1 MRIYSIILTSFM
13 MIISLIDVL
22 KKDKRS
28 ERIASFIAFLLYV
41 PMWLY
46 LL

>member
-1 MRIYSIILTSFM
+1 MRIYSKILTSFM
-13 MIISLIDVL
+13 MIIFLTDVL